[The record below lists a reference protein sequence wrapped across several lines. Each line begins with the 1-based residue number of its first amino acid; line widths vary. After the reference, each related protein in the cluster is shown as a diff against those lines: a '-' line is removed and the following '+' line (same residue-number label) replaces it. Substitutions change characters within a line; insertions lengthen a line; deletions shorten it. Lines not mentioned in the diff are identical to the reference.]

1 VTFVSPRVDPETQL
15 LLIKARVPNPEG
27 RFRNDQVV
35 RARVIWQESELPIV
49 PITAVARMAGQSFV
63 FVAESDGKQTVA
75 RQRPVQLGELSNQ
88 GYVVTEGIKAG
99 DKVIVTGVQ
108 MLADGM
114 PVALE
119 Q

>member
-1 VTFVSPRVDPETQL
+1 
-15 LLIKARVPNPEG
+15 
-27 RFRNDQVV
+27 
-35 RARVIWQESELPIV
+35 
-49 PITAVARMAGQSFV
+49 
-63 FVAESDGKQTVA
+63 
-75 RQRPVQLGELSNQ
+75 VQLGELSNQ